1 MKYRVKGFLRTAKRY
16 LLRERMSLREL
27 EKPWNTKKLNDFL
40 KAWKLI
46 KELPP
51 DNPNSF
57 WSLATYHGVPFK
69 KTIVEDIQNNNN
81 TVFEYLRHLFS
92 RKDDIPHNRQ
102 KWGGYCQH
110 ANVLFPSWHR
120 LYLLRV
126 EQALQTVI
134 PGKDVALHYWDQT
147 SEESLQHGLPSI
159 LTRKTV
165 MIDGKEEVNP
175 LLSFTL
181 PRQIDADENSFYKK
195 PIHYT
200 TVRYPFSGIMNPK
213 TAAEIANKHNE
224 KLSRLNKSPDEL
236 LNENIKYW
244 LNHGFGKKNSVV
256 SSYEDCLDETDYNKF
271 SNTSSARIKGTVA
284 ISLEQPHNDMH
295 LSIGGFSLPKTNE
308 HGEIERD
315 NNGHPIIQNYGLV
328 EGANGDM
335 GANEMAAFDP
345 IFFVH
350 HANVD
355 RMFWAWQKKHNHST
369 VETSFKIRQEKRS
382 EVGRDDV
389 LGTSTNG
396 QGPSPNQSY
405 DEILGMDT
413 VLYPFQNSVGM
424 PMTTKDCVDIEAQL
438 GYTYSV
444 GSFDK
449 FYWPSYA
456 PKIKYSYTVTE
467 LTHFTDLMK
476 KLTQTHTSNPKEIC
490 FDFTS
495 VIAPTHHWET
505 LPFFKKG
512 SPEFTYGGCKWKR
525 MFYLRVCN
533 LKCDDYPGSFVV
545 RAFYKKNGKEYFA
558 GQRGV
563 LNRWNRK
570 ICKNCQYN
578 NFKSVVFKF
587 HEKDVSFPTEVN
599 KIDVD
604 VLAKN
609 PATGN
614 NEVHKICCGEGSC
627 GDKRSPK
634 KELLVSFEELTK
646 YRFF

>member
-1 MKYRVKGFLRTAKRY
+1 MEKPKVRM
-16 LLRERMSLREL
+16 RMSLREL
-27 EKPWNTKKLNDFL
+27 EKPHNAKNLNNFL

-57 WSLATYHGVPFK
+57 WGLATYHGEPFK
-69 KTIVEDIQNNNN
+69 KRIAPDIKNYSFVNF
-81 TVFEYLRHLFS
+81 FEFLFPS
-92 RKDDIPHNRQ
+92 IDKPPHNRQ

-110 ANVLFPSWHR
+110 ANVLFPPWHR

-126 EQALQTVI
+126 EQALQTVL
-134 PGKDVALHYWDQT
+134 PGEDVALHYWDQT
-147 SEESLQHGLPSI
+147 SEESLRHGLPSI

-165 MIDGKEEVNP
+165 MVDGKEEVNP
-175 LLSFTL
+175 LLNFTL
-181 PRQIDADENSFYKK
+181 PKQIDADENSLYKK

-200 TVRYPFSGIMNPK
+200 TVRYPFSGIRNPK
-213 TAAEIANKHNE
+213 TAAEAAEKHNE
-224 KLSRLNKSPDEL
+224 RIFELDKSPDKL

-244 LNHGFGKKNSVV
+244 LNHGYKSKNSVV
-256 SSYEDCLDETDYNKF
+256 SGYEDCLDETDYNKF
-271 SNTSSARIKGTVA
+271 SNISSAKVKGRVA
-284 ISLEQPHNDMH
+284 FSLEQPHNDMH
-295 LSIGGFSLPKTNE
+295 LSIGGYSLPKMNE
-308 HGEIERD
+308 NGEIERD
-315 NNGHPIIQNYGLV
+315 ENDNPIMQNYGLV

-335 GANEMAAFDP
+335 GANEVASFDP

-350 HANVD
+350 HSNVD
-355 RMFWAWQKKHNHST
+355 RMFWIWQKKHNHST
-369 VETSFKIRQEKRS
+369 VETSFEIRKEKRS

-396 QGPSPNQSY
+396 QGPTPDQSY
-405 DEILGMDT
+405 NQILGMDT
-413 VLYPFQNSVGM
+413 VLYPFQNSTGV

-438 GYTYSV
+438 GYTYSI

-449 FYWPSYA
+449 IDWPSCTS
-456 PKIKYSYTVTE
+456 KNMYSHIVTTLND
-467 LTHFTDLMK
+467 LTYYMENV
-476 KLTQTHTSNPKEIC
+476 TQIQVSNPKKVY
-490 FDFTS
+490 FDFTT
-495 VIAPTHHWET
+495 VEAPSQSWLA

-512 SPEFTYGGCKWKR
+512 RPEFTYGGCKWKR

-570 ICKNCQYN
+570 ICENCQYN

-587 HEKDVSFPTEVN
+587 HENDVSFPTGVN
-599 KIDVD
+599 EFNVD

-609 PATGN
+609 PVTGK
-614 NEVHKICCGEGSC
+614 NEVHKIFCDGGPY
-627 GDKRSPK
+627 GDKGFPK
-634 KELLVSFEELTK
+634 KEFLVSFEEVTN
-646 YRFF
+646 